1 MMSLF
6 VSRILRFGSL
16 LSFLLM
22 SGAGWL
28 VFIRS
33 SRLGAVEREGS
44 DAEATISGGGR
55 SSKRLVGISAALFL
69 MAFVTSEA
77 LVMIRAFCR

>member
-1 MMSLF
+1 
-6 VSRILRFGSL
+6 
-16 LSFLLM
+16 
-22 SGAGWL
+22 
-28 VFIRS
+28 
-33 SRLGAVEREGS
+33 VEREGS